1 MQHTSSTP
9 PPLIENFQILP
20 MSTTTISD
28 SSTSNDTQY
37 SSLLLKKKLAM
48 LDHSSK
54 NTSTEVSISNDTI
67 TTTPVSVSQVFFW
80 KGINLCSSNVFS

>member
-1 MQHTSSTP
+1 MQHTSPTP

-28 SSTSNDTQY
+28 VQTSNDTQY

-48 LDHSSK
+48 LDNSSK
-54 NTSTEVSISNDTI
+54 NTTTEVSISNDTI
-67 TTTPVSVSQVFFW
+67 TNPVSVSRFA
-80 KGINLCSSNVFS
+80 LDRMCL

>member
-1 MQHTSSTP
+1 MQHSSPTP

-28 SSTSNDTQY
+28 VSTSNDTQY

-48 LDHSSK
+48 LDNSTK
-54 NTSTEVSISNDTI
+54 NSPTDVSISNDTI
-67 TTTPVSVSQVFFW
+67 TTPVSVRYFYEKIKFF
-80 KGINLCSSNVFS
+80 

>member
-1 MQHTSSTP
+1 MQHSSPTP

-28 SSTSNDTQY
+28 VSTSNDTQY

-48 LDHSSK
+48 LDNPTK
-54 NTSTEVSISNDTI
+54 NSPTDVSISNDTI
-67 TTTPVSVSQVFFW
+67 TTPVSVSCSFF
-80 KGINLCSSNVFS
+80 

>member
-1 MQHTSSTP
+1 MQHSSPTP

-28 SSTSNDTQY
+28 VSTSNDTQY

-48 LDHSSK
+48 LDNSTK
-54 NTSTEVSISNDTI
+54 NSPTDVSISNDTI
-67 TTTPVSVSQVFFW
+67 TTPVSVSCIF
-80 KGINLCSSNVFS
+80 

>member
-1 MQHTSSTP
+1 MQHSSPTP

-28 SSTSNDTQY
+28 VSTSSDTQY

-48 LDHSSK
+48 LDNSSK
-54 NTSTEVSISNDTI
+54 NPSTEVSISTDTI
-67 TTTPVSVSQVFFW
+67 TTPVSVSCLFFE
-80 KGINLCSSNVFS
+80 KINL

>member
-1 MQHTSSTP
+1 MQHTSPTP

-28 SSTSNDTQY
+28 VPTSNDTQY

-48 LDHSSK
+48 LDNSSK
-54 NTSTEVSISNDTI
+54 NTTTEVSISNDTI
-67 TTTPVSVSQVFFW
+67 TNPVSVSRFA
-80 KGINLCSSNVFS
+80 LDRMCL

>member
-1 MQHTSSTP
+1 MQHTSPTP

-28 SSTSNDTQY
+28 VPTSNDTQY

-48 LDHSSK
+48 LDNSSK
-54 NTSTEVSISNDTI
+54 PTSTESSIPSDTI
-67 TTTPVSVSQVFFW
+67 TAPVSVSHSFC
-80 KGINLCSSNVFS
+80 LHRCLLYPNVFS

>member
-1 MQHTSSTP
+1 MQHSSPTP

-28 SSTSNDTQY
+28 VSTSNDNTQY

-48 LDHSSK
+48 LDNSSK
-54 NTSTEVSISNDTI
+54 NSPTEVSISNDTI
-67 TTTPVSVSQVFFW
+67 TTPVSVSCF
-80 KGINLCSSNVFS
+80 

>member
-1 MQHTSSTP
+1 MQHTSPTP

-28 SSTSNDTQY
+28 VPTSNDTQY

-48 LDHSSK
+48 LDNSSK
-54 NTSTEVSISNDTI
+54 NTTTEVSISNDTI
-67 TTTPVSVSQVFFW
+67 TNPVSVSRF
-80 KGINLCSSNVFS
+80 GLERMCL

>member
-1 MQHTSSTP
+1 MQHSSPTP

-28 SSTSNDTQY
+28 VSTSNDNTQY

-48 LDHSSK
+48 LDNSSK
-54 NTSTEVSISNDTI
+54 NSPTEVSISNDTI
-67 TTTPVSVSQVFFW
+67 TTPVSVSWIFLL
-80 KGINLCSSNVFS
+80 KD